1 MRTSDARCAIDGEQR
16 HRDDSHT
23 RTDCR
28 RIDCCVND
36 IDRASVSHHVCYTCN
51 HVIRYNDRA
60 VHRHIYCCDSCAAR
74 SSGHD
79 RAVHRH
85 IYCCDSC
92 AARSSGHDRAVH
104 RHIYCCD
111 SCRSSDHDRDVYT
124 VRNDSVRND
133 HDHCRHIYCSCAVH
147 RHHVRKHTY
156 CDHDHRSAV
165 RRVDNRRLDQ
175 TARFVDY
182 TGRGN
187 VLEAST
193 NERLGHS
200 TGNCE
205 ICEATLFC

>member
-51 HVIRYNDRA
+51 HVIRYN
-60 VHRHIYCCDSCAAR
+60 
-74 SSGHD
+74 
-79 RAVHRH
+79 
-85 IYCCDSC
+85 
-92 AARSSGHDRAVH
+92 DRAVH

>member
-1 MRTSDARCAIDGEQR
+1 MRTSDARRAIDGEQR
-16 HRDDSHT
+16 YHDDSHT

-36 IDRASVSHHVCYTCN
+36 IDRASVSHHVCYTCTN
-51 HVIRYNDRA
+51 HDHVIRYNDRA
-60 VHRHIYCCDSCAAR
+60 VHRHTYCYDSVRSDHDRAHRHIYCCDSCAAR

-79 RAVHRH
+79 R
-85 IYCCDSC
+85 
-92 AARSSGHDRAVH
+92 
-104 RHIYCCD
+104 
-111 SCRSSDHDRDVYT
+111 DVYT

-133 HDHCRHIYCSCAVH
+133 HDRADCRHIYCSCAVH

-165 RRVDNRRLDQ
+165 RRVRRLDQ